1 MCLAVLAWCAH
12 PRYRLI
18 VAANRDEYHDR
29 PAAPLAPWPAPDE
42 LLAGR
47 DLRAGGTWLGID
59 RGRRFGIITNYRDL
73 HQAALGAPSRGG
85 LIPDYLRSA
94 SSAGEY
100 LRAVEPRAADYG
112 GFNLLLAD
120 GESLWY
126 GSNRSQPCARQ
137 LEPGVYGLSNEQLDA
152 PWPKVLRVRRSFE
165 QWLRAAAAVAEPADL
180 LGLLDDRRPADDS
193 ESTLTQAG
201 PLGWTRVL
209 SAPFVEHPDF
219 GTRCST
225 VVLLEHDGA
234 FQISERRFDRLGRYT
249 GETHYSLR
257 AAEWC

>member
-29 PAAPLAPWPAPDE
+29 PAAALAPWPAPDE

-59 RGRRFGIITNYRDL
+59 HGRRFGVITNYRDL
-73 HQAALGAPSRGG
+73 YQAPLGAPSRGG
-85 LIPDYLRSA
+85 LIPDYLRGA
-94 SSAGEY
+94 SGAGEY

-126 GSNRSQPCARQ
+126 GSNRSQPFARR

-152 PWPKVLRVRRSFE
+152 PCPKVLRVRRSIE
-165 QWLRAAAAVAEPADL
+165 LWLREAASVAEPADL
-180 LGLLDDRRPADDS
+180 LALLDDRRPADEN
-193 ESTLTQAG
+193 ESTLTQTG

-209 SAPFVEHPDF
+209 SAPFVEHPEF

-234 FQISERRFDRLGRYT
+234 FRVSERRFDRSGRYT
-249 GETHYSLR
+249 GEAQYRLR